1 MSLTQGCPV
10 PQRPELTPAHVLDT
24 PLPDLLAETGV
35 EMFDSTI
42 TDSGFCGAVVQRK
55 KGGILLA
62 MPAGRSQ
69 IETDIVARYL
79 IAQVFDVD
87 LSELPPP
94 FTTTEL

>member
-1 MSLTQGCPV
+1 MPER
-10 PQRPELTPAHVLDT
+10 RPTPAEILDT
-24 PLPDLLAETGV
+24 PLPELLTETGV
-35 EMFDSTI
+35 ELFDSSI
-42 TDSGFCGAVVQRK
+42 ADASFCGAVVQRK

-62 MPAGRSQ
+62 MPTGRSQ

>member
-1 MSLTQGCPV
+1 MTVSQGCAMPE
-10 PQRPELTPAHVLDT
+10 RPELTPAHVLDT
-24 PLPDLLAETGV
+24 PLPRLLAETGV
-35 EMFDSTI
+35 ELFDSTI

-62 MPAGRSQ
+62 MPTGRSQ
-69 IETDIVARYL
+69 IETDTVARYL

>member
-1 MSLTQGCPV
+1 MSV
-10 PQRPELTPAHVLDT
+10 APQLTPAHVLDT

-35 EMFDSTI
+35 ELFDSSI
-42 TDSGFCGAVVQRK
+42 TDSAFCGAVVQRK

-62 MPAGRSQ
+62 MPTGRSQ

-79 IAQVFDVD
+79 IAQVFEVD